1 VAFTS
6 PFRLIS
12 LLKPTWCFR
21 PDVRDW
27 IFIPAHM
34 SMPAI
39 GPFEVLDVDT
49 YHDGRARLSLR
60 LAQIDEPRPAN
71 P

>member
-1 VAFTS
+1 
-6 PFRLIS
+6 
-12 LLKPTWCFR
+12 
-21 PDVRDW
+21 VRDW

-39 GPFEVLDVDT
+39 GPFEVLDIDVF
-49 YHDGRARLSLR
+49 HDGRARLALR
-60 LAQIDEPRPAN
+60 LAQIDEPRLSN